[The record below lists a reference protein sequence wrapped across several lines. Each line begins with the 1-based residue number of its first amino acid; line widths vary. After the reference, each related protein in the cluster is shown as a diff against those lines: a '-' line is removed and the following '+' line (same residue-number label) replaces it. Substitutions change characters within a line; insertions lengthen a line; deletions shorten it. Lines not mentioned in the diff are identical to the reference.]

1 MHDTFQR
8 SCQHWSEEGRD
19 EMEKF
24 YTLASVDYQY
34 LAEAVDWKNWIEEQ
48 QEMVGK
54 KNLKILD
61 VACGSGKFPLALAK
75 FSNVADARI
84 FPVDYSLLDPS
95 KFSISETRD
104 VLPFPFVADA
114 EYESTLQGLVCRPS
128 EFDIVW
134 AIHALYAVPVNEL
147 EIAIE
152 RFIFATKRVGF
163 IAHATKNSHYIRF
176 YQSYLDGF
184 KDVAT
189 QPFSAAEQII
199 DIFSGLKKKIE
210 VKKIS
215 YQNTVSKNS
224 GKLLEG
230 YLQRCLFDNTISLEM
245 MLENPCTGAY
255 LDECL
260 KDETWCFNQEV
271 LLIFL

>member
-84 FPVDYSLLDPS
+84 FPLIIHFSTHPNSRFPKHEMYSRSPLLQMQNMRAL
-95 KFSISETRD
+95 FRVWFVGRVNLILFGLLGSIF
-104 VLPFPFVADA
+104 L
-114 EYESTLQGLVCRPS
+114 
-128 EFDIVW
+128 
-134 AIHALYAVPVNEL
+134 
-147 EIAIE
+147 
-152 RFIFATKRVGF
+152 
-163 IAHATKNSHYIRF
+163 
-176 YQSYLDGF
+176 
-184 KDVAT
+184 
-189 QPFSAAEQII
+189 
-199 DIFSGLKKKIE
+199 
-210 VKKIS
+210 
-215 YQNTVSKNS
+215 
-224 GKLLEG
+224 
-230 YLQRCLFDNTISLEM
+230 
-245 MLENPCTGAY
+245 
-255 LDECL
+255 
-260 KDETWCFNQEV
+260 NQENR
-271 LLIFL
+271 